1 MGKTVAALP
10 YPPKWINKY
19 IFNELAQYDDIGVSA
34 VSQLTPIFAT
44 SPTNTE
50 EIYKNVVQATA
61 ISEPLVIIYDRLITF
76 RPSVFY
82 PHKREQVIYYLYS
95 TSLANVNNANNNTN
109 QLNKNQGIIR
119 KMIKDR
125 NEEFFLEEN
134 NFFDVLS
141 DQKKNKFLKFSSIWR
156 SKRLDK
162 EDKETIWKW
171 IDSFVFLTDKYNKLK
186 EKA

>member
-1 MGKTVAALP
+1 LENWLLFKEMF
-10 YPPKWINKY
+10 KY
-19 IFNELAQYDDIGVSA
+19 IKMEVVVLSEFKNNIITFFDELIDQFPDLG
-34 VSQLTPIFAT
+34 
-44 SPTNTE
+44 E
-50 EIYKNVVQATA
+50 
-61 ISEPLVIIYDRLITF
+61 LVIMRIFLKDQICI
-76 RPSVFY
+76 
-82 PHKREQVIYYLYS
+82 KDVIEM
-95 TSLANVNNANNNTN
+95 TGF

-141 DQKKNKFLKFSSIWR
+141 ENKKNFLKFSSIWR

-186 EKA
+186 EKS

>member
-1 MGKTVAALP
+1 MEVVVLSEFKNNIIT
-10 YPPKWINKY
+10 
-19 IFNELAQYDDIGVSA
+19 FFDELIDQFPDLG
-34 VSQLTPIFAT
+34 
-44 SPTNTE
+44 E
-50 EIYKNVVQATA
+50 
-61 ISEPLVIIYDRLITF
+61 LVIMRIFLKDQICI
-76 RPSVFY
+76 
-82 PHKREQVIYYLYS
+82 KDVIEM
-95 TSLANVNNANNNTN
+95 TGF

-141 DQKKNKFLKFSSIWR
+141 ENKKNFLKFSSIWR

-186 EKA
+186 EKS

>member
-1 MGKTVAALP
+1 MEVVVLSEFKNNMIT
-10 YPPKWINKY
+10 
-19 IFNELAQYDDIGVSA
+19 FFDELIDQFPDLG
-34 VSQLTPIFAT
+34 
-44 SPTNTE
+44 E
-50 EIYKNVVQATA
+50 
-61 ISEPLVIIYDRLITF
+61 LVIMRIFLKDQICI
-76 RPSVFY
+76 
-82 PHKREQVIYYLYS
+82 KDVIEMTGY
-95 TSLANVNNANNNTN
+95 

>member
-1 MGKTVAALP
+1 MR
-10 YPPKWINKY
+10 Y
-19 IFNELAQYDDIGVSA
+19 IKMEVVVLSEFKNNMITFFDELIDQFPDLG
-34 VSQLTPIFAT
+34 
-44 SPTNTE
+44 E
-50 EIYKNVVQATA
+50 
-61 ISEPLVIIYDRLITF
+61 LVIMRIFLKDQICI
-76 RPSVFY
+76 
-82 PHKREQVIYYLYS
+82 KDVIEMTGY
-95 TSLANVNNANNNTN
+95 

-186 EKA
+186 EKV

>member
-1 MGKTVAALP
+1 MEVVVL
-10 YPPKWINKY
+10 
-19 IFNELAQYDDIGVSA
+19 NE
-34 VSQLTPIFAT
+34 F
-44 SPTNTE
+44 
-50 EIYKNVVQATA
+50 KNN
-61 ISEPLVIIYDRLITF
+61 LITF
-76 RPSVFY
+76 FDELIDQFPDLG
-82 PHKREQVIYYLYS
+82 ELVIMRIFLKDQICIK
-95 TSLANVNNANNNTN
+95 NVIEMTGY

-141 DQKKNKFLKFSSIWR
+141 EQKKNKFLKFSSIWR

-186 EKA
+186 EKV

>member
-1 MGKTVAALP
+1 LKLILFKQQIKEFKNNIIT
-10 YPPKWINKY
+10 
-19 IFNELAQYDDIGVSA
+19 FFDELIDQFPDLG
-34 VSQLTPIFAT
+34 
-44 SPTNTE
+44 E
-50 EIYKNVVQATA
+50 
-61 ISEPLVIIYDRLITF
+61 LVIMRIFLKDQICI
-76 RPSVFY
+76 
-82 PHKREQVIYYLYS
+82 KDVIEM
-95 TSLANVNNANNNTN
+95 TGF

-141 DQKKNKFLKFSSIWR
+141 ENKKNNFLKFSSIWR

-186 EKA
+186 EKS